1 MQTHLWCARCN
12 SVMEVELQLKKMRG
26 RRAKLAQVLS
36 LCSKC
41 GSTLHAQTMSLEAA
55 EEMVKKFQE
64 IKETAATQQASE
76 QEVAE
81 QEDSERTGEQED
93 DET

>member
-64 IKETAATQQASE
+64 IKEAAATQSTPK
-76 QEVAE
+76 
-81 QEDSERTGEQED
+81 QEDEEPKQG
-93 DET
+93 DEEA